1 MSNQITVVTT
11 CTLKSLA
18 VIHVRSPPFPPPGV
32 LQALMLPKHDFWKN
46 VSTLLICWN
55 FSLS

>member
-1 MSNQITVVTT
+1 MSNQIIVVTT

-18 VIHVRSPPFPPPGV
+18 VIHVCSPPFPPPGV
-32 LQALMLPKHDFWKN
+32 LQALMLLKHDFWKN
-46 VSTLLICWN
+46 ASTLFIRWH